1 MASFGRLVSPL
12 SLSLLSH
19 SVSLSN
25 TTTELPHRRLISLS
39 RKMKM
44 PGIFGSGETRSPLGG
59 GGGGGSGFPVGDR
72 GRGRGSFYHRGS
84 GTERGKMA
92 RPSKKISNKQSEQ
105 KFQKPS
111 KKSFKPTRKTDE
123 TQVLAMQLQDDVP
136 DFPRATARGGRSSL
150 GKEVDEVDGDDVDM
164 EFESG
169 ERELNNN
176 NYKNKNKMLQKR
188 NHSAEEDDL
197 GSLFGDGIS
206 GKLPRFA
213 NKITLKN
220 ISPGMKLWGV
230 IAEVNEKDIV
240 ISLPGGL
247 RGLVRASEAFDP
259 ISDNKVKDVETNFLS
274 SIYHVGQLVSC
285 IVLQLGDDKKEKGK
299 RKIWLSLRLALLHK
313 TLTLDVIQEGMVIT
327 AYVKSIEDHDYIL
340 HFGLPSF
347 TGFMSKNSQAE
358 SREIRVN
365 IGQLLQ
371 GVVKSVNKTRKV
383 VYLSSDADMVS
394 KCVTKELKGISIDL
408 LIPGMM
414 VNACVQS
421 TLENG
426 IMLSFLTYFTGTV
439 DIFHLQKAFPTSN
452 WKDDYN
458 QNKKVNARILFIDT
472 FTRAVGLTLSPHLL
486 WSSFFGSIMQLVKT
500 GDIFDHSKVIRVD
513 RGFGL
518 LLEVPTSP
526 IPTPAYDVRKLEKN
540 FKQGSHVRVQILG
553 FRHLEGLA
561 MGVLK
566 SSAFKGSVF
575 THSDVKPGMV
585 VRAKVTVVDNFGA
598 IVQFPSGV
606 KSLCPLRHMS
616 EFEIAKPRKKFQVG
630 AELQFRVLGCKSK
643 RITVTHKKTLLNQC
657 LELLVHTDATEGLI
671 THGWITKIENH
682 GCFVRFYNEYRDL
695 PQGISELGLEPGD
708 DPTLLYHV
716 EQVVKCRVTSSVPAS
731 RRINLSFVM
740 TPARVTDDDV
750 AKLGTIVS
758 GVVERVTPHAAIVR
772 VNAKGYTK
780 GTICAE
786 HLSDHQG
793 IFSVFKKKG
802 LFKAAFFHCLLTF
815 KALLHRACGFDEIC
829 LEARI
834 YAESNNLI
842 LTAKYSLI
850 KSAKQLPAEVSQI
863 CPHSIIHG
871 YVCNLIE
878 SGCFVR
884 YIERLT
890 GFSPRSKATDDR
902 RTNLMDKI
910 LEIADGFWFAELIK
924 TRAIAKLQLSDSKSL
939 GLNWVEDFSIG
950 SVVEGKVSDVKDF
963 GVVVSF
969 EKYNDVFGFVTHY
982 QLGGITVETG
992 SIVRAVVLDVA
1003 KIEHLVDLSL
1013 RAAFVDILREE
1024 TSKVDINKKK
1034 RKKES
1039 HKELEVHQTVDAM
1052 VEIVKDTYL
1061 VLSIPQY
1068 NFAVG
1073 YASLTDYSTQKF
1085 PPRQYVNGQRV
1096 VIATIMALPSPA
1108 TAGRLLLL
1116 LKSISEVTE
1125 TSSSKRAKKKS
1136 GYDVGAVVQAE
1147 ANDDNAVENPFKDFR
1162 IGQTLTAVIV
1172 SKTNISENNR
1182 KNYQWELSIRPSLV
1196 TGSTEM
1202 GVKLGNEDFSYSIGQ
1217 HVTGFVYKLDS
1228 EWIWL
1233 TMSRHVKAQLYVLDS
1248 SCEPTEL
1255 QEFQKRYTV
1264 GKAISGYILS
1274 ANKEKKLL
1282 RFVLRLIYSAPDRT
1296 LGCETIKIDDTSNHL
1311 NGNVAYH
1318 IHEGDVVGGRIS
1330 KILPGVGGMLIK
1342 IDPHQ
1347 YGKVHFT
1354 ELTDLWV
1361 SDPLSGYHQ
1370 GQFVKCKVLEIS
1382 HSVKGTFQV
1391 DLSLRTTS
1399 DGIHSQKSTTVSN
1412 SELNNTQYFAS
1423 RVESIEDLHPKM
1435 NVQGYVKNTTP
1446 KGCFIMLSWKLD
1458 AKILLSNLS
1467 DGYVENLE
1475 KEFPIGKLLV
1485 GKVASVEPLSKRV
1498 EVTLRTSNASKTQKS
1513 DINGL
1518 NSLHVGDIVSGQ
1530 IKRIESYGLFI
1541 TIDHANTVG
1550 LCHISELSDDHVDNI
1565 ETKYRAGERVTSK
1578 VLKVDEDRQRVSL
1591 RMKNS
1596 YFMSNYDIQA
1606 PSKQKYDDAIE
1617 EKDHMNLDFECENG
1631 QHPLPAEVEARA
1643 SILPL
1648 EVPLDDIQKSDMVN
1662 AACQNI
1668 EHVDDADAVDQKN
1681 KSQAKKK
1688 ANEEREREIRAAEE
1702 RLLEKDIPRSADEF
1716 EKVVRISPNS
1726 SFVWI
1731 KYMAFMLSLADVEK
1745 ARSIAERALKTI
1757 NIREESEKLNVWVAH
1772 FNLENEYG
1780 YPPDDAVS
1788 KIFGRALE
1796 YCDPKKV
1803 HLALLGMYERT
1814 EQHKLAD
1821 ELLSKMSKKFK
1832 AFMQVVWLRRIQWLL
1847 NQNQDEVQSI
1857 VKRAVV
1863 CLPRHKH
1870 IKFLSQAA
1878 ILEFKCGVPDR
1889 GRWECFASTQ
1899 RKQIC
1904 DEERIESVK
1913 RKAMEYVER

>member
-1 MASFGRLVSPL
+1 MFVIGLC
-12 SLSLLSH
+12 
-19 SVSLSN
+19 
-25 TTTELPHRRLISLS
+25 
-39 RKMKM
+39 
-44 PGIFGSGETRSPLGG
+44 PG
-59 GGGGGSGFPVGDR
+59 V
-72 GRGRGSFYHRGS
+72 
-84 GTERGKMA
+84 
-92 RPSKKISNKQSEQ
+92 
-105 KFQKPS
+105 
-111 KKSFKPTRKTDE
+111 
-123 TQVLAMQLQDDVP
+123 MQ
-136 DFPRATARGGRSSL
+136 
-150 GKEVDEVDGDDVDM
+150 
-164 EFESG
+164 
-169 ERELNNN
+169 
-176 NYKNKNKMLQKR
+176 
-188 NHSAEEDDL
+188 
-197 GSLFGDGIS
+197 
-206 GKLPRFA
+206 
-213 NKITLKN
+213 
-220 ISPGMKLWGV
+220 
-230 IAEVNEKDIV
+230 V
-240 ISLPGGL
+240 ISTFS
-247 RGLVRASEAFDP
+247 LVAR
-259 ISDNKVKDVETNFLS
+259 V
-274 SIYHVGQLVSC
+274 LVM
-285 IVLQLGDDKKEKGK
+285 G
-299 RKIWLSLRLALLHK
+299 KIW
-313 TLTLDVIQEGMVIT
+313 G
-327 AYVKSIEDHDYIL
+327 
-340 HFGLPSF
+340 
-347 TGFMSKNSQAE
+347 
-358 SREIRVN
+358 
-365 IGQLLQ
+365 
-371 GVVKSVNKTRKV
+371 
-383 VYLSSDADMVS
+383 
-394 KCVTKELKGISIDL
+394 
-408 LIPGMM
+408 
-414 VNACVQS
+414 
-421 TLENG
+421 
-426 IMLSFLTYFTGTV
+426 
-439 DIFHLQKAFPTSN
+439 
-452 WKDDYN
+452 
-458 QNKKVNARILFIDT
+458 
-472 FTRAVGLTLSPHLL
+472 
-486 WSSFFGSIMQLVKT
+486 
-500 GDIFDHSKVIRVD
+500 
-513 RGFGL
+513 
-518 LLEVPTSP
+518 EV
-526 IPTPAYDVRKLEKN
+526 
-540 FKQGSHVRVQILG
+540 
-553 FRHLEGLA
+553 
-561 MGVLK
+561 
-566 SSAFKGSVF
+566 
-575 THSDVKPGMV
+575 
-585 VRAKVTVVDNFGA
+585 
-598 IVQFPSGV
+598 
-606 KSLCPLRHMS
+606 
-616 EFEIAKPRKKFQVG
+616 
-630 AELQFRVLGCKSK
+630 
-643 RITVTHKKTLLNQC
+643 
-657 LELLVHTDATEGLI
+657 
-671 THGWITKIENH
+671 
-682 GCFVRFYNEYRDL
+682 
-695 PQGISELGLEPGD
+695 SELGLEPGD

-829 LEARI
+829 LEARM

-890 GFSPRSKATDDR
+890 GFSPRSK
-902 RTNLMDKI
+902 K
-910 LEIADGFWFAELIK
+910 
-924 TRAIAKLQLSDSKSL
+924 IAKLQLSDSKSL

-1085 PPRQYVNGQRV
+1085 PPRQYVNGQSWC

-1172 SKTNISENNR
+1172 SKTNKSENNR

-1196 TGSTEM
+1196 TVFILFLWLGLFKAMLGSTEM

-1330 KILPGVGGMLIK
+1330 KILPGVGGILIK

-1399 DGIHSQKSTTVSN
+1399 DGIHSQKFTTVSN

-1435 NVQGYVKNTTP
+1435 NVQGYVKNITP

-1498 EVTLRTSNASKTQKS
+1498 EVTLRTSNASKTQKR
-1513 DINGL
+1513 
-1518 NSLHVGDIVSGQ
+1518 Q
-1530 IKRIESYGLFI
+1530 M
-1541 TIDHANTVG
+1541 VG

-1606 PSKQKYDDAIE
+1606 PSKQKYDDGIE

-1631 QHPLPAEVEARA
+1631 QRPLPAEVEARA

-1648 EVPLDDIQKSDMVN
+1648 EVPLDDIEKSDMVN

-1780 YPPDDAVS
+1780 YPP
-1788 KIFGRALE
+1788 E

-1821 ELLSKMSKKFK
+1821 GLLSKMSKKFK

-1904 DEERIESVK
+1904 EAFILIKCDEERIEFVK

>member
-1 MASFGRLVSPL
+1 
-12 SLSLLSH
+12 
-19 SVSLSN
+19 
-25 TTTELPHRRLISLS
+25 
-39 RKMKM
+39 
-44 PGIFGSGETRSPLGG
+44 
-59 GGGGGSGFPVGDR
+59 
-72 GRGRGSFYHRGS
+72 
-84 GTERGKMA
+84 MA
-92 RPSKKISNKQSEQ
+92 RPSKKISNKKSEQ

-136 DFPRATARGGRSSL
+136 DFPRATARGGGRSSL

-176 NYKNKNKMLQKR
+176 NYKNKNKRLQKR

-327 AYVKSIEDHDYIL
+327 AYVKSIEDHGYIL

-371 GVVKSVNKTRKV
+371 GVVKSVDKTRIV
-383 VYLSSDADMVS
+383 VCLSSDADMVS

-458 QNKKVNARILFIDT
+458 QNKK
-472 FTRAVGLTLSPHLL
+472 L
-486 WSSFFGSIMQLVKT
+486 WSSFFGFIMQLVKT

-518 LLEVPTSP
+518 LLEVSDV
-526 IPTPAYDVRKLEKN
+526 ADKDVRKLEKN

-566 SSAFKGSVF
+566 SSAFEGSVF

-606 KSLCPLRHMS
+606 KSLCPVRHMS

-682 GCFVRFYNEYRDL
+682 GCFVRFYNGV
-695 PQGISELGLEPGD
+695 QGFASRSELGLEPGD

-731 RRINLSFVM
+731 RRINISFVM

-750 AKLGTIVS
+750 AKLVG
-758 GVVERVTPHAAIVR
+758 

-780 GTICAE
+780 GTISAE

-829 LEARI
+829 LEARMD
-834 YAESNNLI
+834 AESNNLI

-890 GFSPRSKATDDR
+890 GFALRSKATDDR
-902 RTNLMDKI
+902 RTNLSEAFYIGQSVRSYILDVSSETGRVTLSLKQSLCSSMDASFIQEYFLLEEKCLDKI

-969 EKYNDVFGFVTHY
+969 EKYNDVFAFVTHY

-1085 PPRQYVNGQRV
+1085 PPRQYVNGQS

-1147 ANDDNAVENPFKDFR
+1147 ITEIKTLELKLKFGSGFHGRVHITEANDDNAVENPFKDFR

-1172 SKTNISENNR
+1172 SKTNKSENNR

-1196 TGSTEM
+1196 SGSTEM

-1296 LGCETIKIDDTSNHL
+1296 LGCETTKIDDTSNHL

-1342 IDPHQ
+1342 IDPHR
-1347 YGKVHFT
+1347 YGKVHFI

-1361 SDPLSGYHQ
+1361 SDPLSGYHE

-1412 SELNNTQYFAS
+1412 SELNNT
-1423 RVESIEDLHPKM
+1423 
-1435 NVQGYVKNTTP
+1435 
-1446 KGCFIMLSWKLD
+1446 
-1458 AKILLSNLS
+1458 
-1467 DGYVENLE
+1467 
-1475 KEFPIGKLLV
+1475 
-1485 GKVASVEPLSKRV
+1485 
-1498 EVTLRTSNASKTQKS
+1498 
-1513 DINGL
+1513 
-1518 NSLHVGDIVSGQ
+1518 
-1530 IKRIESYGLFI
+1530 
-1541 TIDHANTVG
+1541 VG

-1578 VLKVDEDRQRVSL
+1578 VLKVNNC
-1591 RMKNS
+1591 M
-1596 YFMSNYDIQA
+1596 
-1606 PSKQKYDDAIE
+1606 
-1617 EKDHMNLDFECENG
+1617 
-1631 QHPLPAEVEARA
+1631 
-1643 SILPL
+1643 
-1648 EVPLDDIQKSDMVN
+1648 
-1662 AACQNI
+1662 
-1668 EHVDDADAVDQKN
+1668 
-1681 KSQAKKK
+1681 
-1688 ANEEREREIRAAEE
+1688 
-1702 RLLEKDIPRSADEF
+1702 
-1716 EKVVRISPNS
+1716 S
-1726 SFVWI
+1726 SF
-1731 KYMAFMLSLADVEK
+1731 AS
-1745 ARSIAERALKTI
+1745 S
-1757 NIREESEKLNVWVAH
+1757 
-1772 FNLENEYG
+1772 
-1780 YPPDDAVS
+1780 
-1788 KIFGRALE
+1788 
-1796 YCDPKKV
+1796 
-1803 HLALLGMYERT
+1803 
-1814 EQHKLAD
+1814 
-1821 ELLSKMSKKFK
+1821 
-1832 AFMQVVWLRRIQWLL
+1832 VV
-1847 NQNQDEVQSI
+1847 
-1857 VKRAVV
+1857 VV
-1863 CLPRHKH
+1863 L
-1870 IKFLSQAA
+1870 
-1878 ILEFKCGVPDR
+1878 
-1889 GRWECFASTQ
+1889 
-1899 RKQIC
+1899 
-1904 DEERIESVK
+1904 
-1913 RKAMEYVER
+1913 

>member
-1 MASFGRLVSPL
+1 
-12 SLSLLSH
+12 
-19 SVSLSN
+19 
-25 TTTELPHRRLISLS
+25 
-39 RKMKM
+39 
-44 PGIFGSGETRSPLGG
+44 
-59 GGGGGSGFPVGDR
+59 
-72 GRGRGSFYHRGS
+72 
-84 GTERGKMA
+84 MA
-92 RPSKKISNKQSEQ
+92 RPSKKISNKKSEQ

-136 DFPRATARGGRSSL
+136 DFPRATARGGGRSSL

-176 NYKNKNKMLQKR
+176 NYKNKNKRLQKR

-213 NKITLKN
+213 NKITLKINGLPRWKLLDQLDCLSN

-327 AYVKSIEDHDYIL
+327 AYVKSIEDHGYIL

-347 TGFMSKNSQAE
+347 AGFMSKNSQAE

-371 GVVKSVNKTRKV
+371 GVVKSVDKTRIV

-452 WKDDYN
+452 WKDDCN
-458 QNKKVNARILFIDT
+458 QNKK
-472 FTRAVGLTLSPHLL
+472 L
-486 WSSFFGSIMQLVKT
+486 WSSFFGFIMQLVKT

-518 LLEVPTSP
+518 LLEVSDV
-526 IPTPAYDVRKLEKN
+526 ADKDVRKLEKN

-566 SSAFKGSVF
+566 SSAFEGSVF

-682 GCFVRFYNEYRDL
+682 GCFVRFYNGV
-695 PQGISELGLEPGD
+695 QGFASRSELGLEPGD

-750 AKLGTIVS
+750 AKLVG
-758 GVVERVTPHAAIVR
+758 

-780 GTICAE
+780 GTISAE

-829 LEARI
+829 LEARMD
-834 YAESNNLI
+834 AESNNLI

-890 GFSPRSKATDDR
+890 GFALRSKATDDR
-902 RTNLMDKI
+902 RTNLSEAFYIGQSVRSYILDVSSETGRVTLSLKQSLCSSMDASFIQEYFLLEEKCLDKI

-969 EKYNDVFGFVTHY
+969 EKYNDVFAFVTHY

-1085 PPRQYVNGQRV
+1085 PPRQYVNGQSC

-1147 ANDDNAVENPFKDFR
+1147 ITEIKTLELKLKFGSGFHGRVHITEANDDNAVENPFKDFR

-1172 SKTNISENNR
+1172 SKTNKSENNR

-1196 TGSTEM
+1196 SGSTEM

-1296 LGCETIKIDDTSNHL
+1296 LGCETTKIDDTSNHL

-1342 IDPHQ
+1342 IDPHR
-1347 YGKVHFT
+1347 YGKVHFI

-1361 SDPLSGYHQ
+1361 SDPLSGYHE

-1412 SELNNTQYFAS
+1412 SELN
-1423 RVESIEDLHPKM
+1423 
-1435 NVQGYVKNTTP
+1435 
-1446 KGCFIMLSWKLD
+1446 
-1458 AKILLSNLS
+1458 
-1467 DGYVENLE
+1467 
-1475 KEFPIGKLLV
+1475 
-1485 GKVASVEPLSKRV
+1485 
-1498 EVTLRTSNASKTQKS
+1498 
-1513 DINGL
+1513 
-1518 NSLHVGDIVSGQ
+1518 
-1530 IKRIESYGLFI
+1530 
-1541 TIDHANTVG
+1541 NTVG

-1648 EVPLDDIQKSDMVN
+1648 EVPLDDIEKSDMVN

-1688 ANEEREREIRAAEE
+1688 ANEEEREIRAAEE

-1757 NIREESEKLNVWVAH
+1757 NIREESEKLNVWVAY

-1780 YPPDDAVS
+1780 YPPEDAVS
-1788 KIFGRALE
+1788 KIFGRALQ

-1857 VKRAVV
+1857 REIRLGDVDVIRALFERATSLSLPPKRM
-1863 CLPRHKH
+1863 K
-1870 IKFLSQAA
+1870 
-1878 ILEFKCGVPDR
+1878 
-1889 GRWECFASTQ
+1889 
-1899 RKQIC
+1899 C

>member
-1 MASFGRLVSPL
+1 
-12 SLSLLSH
+12 
-19 SVSLSN
+19 
-25 TTTELPHRRLISLS
+25 
-39 RKMKM
+39 
-44 PGIFGSGETRSPLGG
+44 
-59 GGGGGSGFPVGDR
+59 
-72 GRGRGSFYHRGS
+72 
-84 GTERGKMA
+84 MA
-92 RPSKKISNKQSEQ
+92 RPSKKISNKKSEQ

-136 DFPRATARGGRSSL
+136 DFPRATARGGGRSSL

-176 NYKNKNKMLQKR
+176 NYKNKNKRLQKR

-327 AYVKSIEDHDYIL
+327 AYVKSIEDHGYIL

-371 GVVKSVNKTRKV
+371 GVVKSVDKTRIV

-458 QNKKVNARILFIDT
+458 QNKKVNARILFIDP
-472 FTRAVGLTLSPHLL
+472 FTRAL
-486 WSSFFGSIMQLVKT
+486 WSSFFGFIMQLVKT

-518 LLEVPTSP
+518 LLEVSDV
-526 IPTPAYDVRKLEKN
+526 ADKDVRKLEKN

-566 SSAFKGSVF
+566 SSAFEGSVF

-682 GCFVRFYNEYRDL
+682 GCFVRFYNGV
-695 PQGISELGLEPGD
+695 QGFASRSELGLEPGD

-716 EQVVKCRVTSSVPAS
+716 DQVVKCRVTSSVPAS

-750 AKLGTIVS
+750 AKLVG
-758 GVVERVTPHAAIVR
+758 

-780 GTICAE
+780 GTISAE

-829 LEARI
+829 LEARMD
-834 YAESNNLI
+834 AESNNLI

-890 GFSPRSKATDDR
+890 GFALRSKATDDR
-902 RTNLMDKI
+902 RTNLSEAFYIGQSVRSYILDVSSETGRVTLSLKQSLCSSMDASFIQEYFLLEEKCLDKI
-910 LEIADGFWFAELIK
+910 LEIADGFWLAELIK

-969 EKYNDVFGFVTHY
+969 EKYNDVFAFVTHY
-982 QLGGITVETG
+982 QCGITVETG

-1085 PPRQYVNGQRV
+1085 PPRQYVNGQSSWWLTECVGSVNKDYMRRDSRNS

-1147 ANDDNAVENPFKDFR
+1147 ITEIKTLELKLKFGSGFHGRVHITEANDDNAVENPFKDFR

-1172 SKTNISENNR
+1172 SKTNKSENNR
-1182 KNYQWELSIRPSLV
+1182 KTISGNCLSDLLSFQFLSFFS
-1196 TGSTEM
+1196 GSTEM

-1296 LGCETIKIDDTSNHL
+1296 LGCETTKIDDTSNHL

-1342 IDPHQ
+1342 IDPHR
-1347 YGKVHFT
+1347 YGKVHFI

-1361 SDPLSGYHQ
+1361 SDPLSGYHE

-1412 SELNNTQYFAS
+1412 SELN
-1423 RVESIEDLHPKM
+1423 
-1435 NVQGYVKNTTP
+1435 
-1446 KGCFIMLSWKLD
+1446 
-1458 AKILLSNLS
+1458 
-1467 DGYVENLE
+1467 
-1475 KEFPIGKLLV
+1475 
-1485 GKVASVEPLSKRV
+1485 
-1498 EVTLRTSNASKTQKS
+1498 
-1513 DINGL
+1513 
-1518 NSLHVGDIVSGQ
+1518 
-1530 IKRIESYGLFI
+1530 
-1541 TIDHANTVG
+1541 NTVG

-1648 EVPLDDIQKSDMVN
+1648 EVPLDDIEKSDMVN

-1688 ANEEREREIRAAEE
+1688 ANEEEREIRAAEE

-1757 NIREESEKLNVWVAH
+1757 NIREESEKLNVWVAY

-1780 YPPDDAVS
+1780 YPPEDAVS
-1788 KIFGRALE
+1788 KIFGRALQ

-1857 VKRAVV
+1857 VK
-1863 CLPRHKH
+1863 
-1870 IKFLSQAA
+1870 
-1878 ILEFKCGVPDR
+1878 
-1889 GRWECFASTQ
+1889 
-1899 RKQIC
+1899 
-1904 DEERIESVK
+1904 
-1913 RKAMEYVER
+1913 

>member
-1 MASFGRLVSPL
+1 M
-12 SLSLLSH
+12 
-19 SVSLSN
+19 
-25 TTTELPHRRLISLS
+25 
-39 RKMKM
+39 
-44 PGIFGSGETRSPLGG
+44 
-59 GGGGGSGFPVGDR
+59 
-72 GRGRGSFYHRGS
+72 
-84 GTERGKMA
+84 
-92 RPSKKISNKQSEQ
+92 
-105 KFQKPS
+105 
-111 KKSFKPTRKTDE
+111 
-123 TQVLAMQLQDDVP
+123 
-136 DFPRATARGGRSSL
+136 
-150 GKEVDEVDGDDVDM
+150 
-164 EFESG
+164 
-169 ERELNNN
+169 
-176 NYKNKNKMLQKR
+176 
-188 NHSAEEDDL
+188 
-197 GSLFGDGIS
+197 
-206 GKLPRFA
+206 
-213 NKITLKN
+213 
-220 ISPGMKLWGV
+220 
-230 IAEVNEKDIV
+230 
-240 ISLPGGL
+240 
-247 RGLVRASEAFDP
+247 
-259 ISDNKVKDVETNFLS
+259 
-274 SIYHVGQLVSC
+274 
-285 IVLQLGDDKKEKGK
+285 
-299 RKIWLSLRLALLHK
+299 
-313 TLTLDVIQEGMVIT
+313 
-327 AYVKSIEDHDYIL
+327 
-340 HFGLPSF
+340 
-347 TGFMSKNSQAE
+347 
-358 SREIRVN
+358 
-365 IGQLLQ
+365 
-371 GVVKSVNKTRKV
+371 KSV
-383 VYLSSDADMVS
+383 L
-394 KCVTKELKGISIDL
+394 
-408 LIPGMM
+408 
-414 VNACVQS
+414 
-421 TLENG
+421 
-426 IMLSFLTYFTGTV
+426 
-439 DIFHLQKAFPTSN
+439 
-452 WKDDYN
+452 
-458 QNKKVNARILFIDT
+458 
-472 FTRAVGLTLSPHLL
+472 
-486 WSSFFGSIMQLVKT
+486 
-500 GDIFDHSKVIRVD
+500 
-513 RGFGL
+513 
-518 LLEVPTSP
+518 
-526 IPTPAYDVRKLEKN
+526 
-540 FKQGSHVRVQILG
+540 
-553 FRHLEGLA
+553 
-561 MGVLK
+561 
-566 SSAFKGSVF
+566 
-575 THSDVKPGMV
+575 KPG
-585 VRAKVTVVDNFGA
+585 
-598 IVQFPSGV
+598 
-606 KSLCPLRHMS
+606 
-616 EFEIAKPRKKFQVG
+616 
-630 AELQFRVLGCKSK
+630 
-643 RITVTHKKTLLNQC
+643 
-657 LELLVHTDATEGLI
+657 
-671 THGWITKIENH
+671 
-682 GCFVRFYNEYRDL
+682 
-695 PQGISELGLEPGD
+695 
-708 DPTLLYHV
+708 
-716 EQVVKCRVTSSVPAS
+716 
-731 RRINLSFVM
+731 
-740 TPARVTDDDV
+740 
-750 AKLGTIVS
+750 
-758 GVVERVTPHAAIVR
+758 
-772 VNAKGYTK
+772 
-780 GTICAE
+780 
-786 HLSDHQG
+786 
-793 IFSVFKKKG
+793 
-802 LFKAAFFHCLLTF
+802 
-815 KALLHRACGFDEIC
+815 
-829 LEARI
+829 
-834 YAESNNLI
+834 YAESNNFI

-863 CPHSIIHG
+863 CPHSIIH
-871 YVCNLIE
+871 
-878 SGCFVR
+878 
-884 YIERLT
+884 
-890 GFSPRSKATDDR
+890 ATDDR
-902 RTNLMDKI
+902 RTNLSEAFYIGQSVRSYILDSNIIFEAIIMLFDGCILYLRILSLGRKGLDKI
-910 LEIADGFWFAELIK
+910 LEIADGFWLAELIK

-1003 KIEHLVDLSL
+1003 KIEHL
-1013 RAAFVDILREE
+1013 
-1024 TSKVDINKKK
+1024 K

-1052 VEIVKDTYL
+1052 VEIVKDAYL

-1085 PPRQYVNGQRV
+1085 PPRQYVNGQS

-1147 ANDDNAVENPFKDFR
+1147 ITEIKTLELKLKFGSGFHGRVHITEANDDNAVENPFKDFR

-1172 SKTNISENNR
+1172 SKTNKSENNR

-1196 TGSTEM
+1196 SVFILFLWLGLFKAMLGSTEM
-1202 GVKLGNEDFSYSIGQ
+1202 GVKLGSEDFSYSIGQ

-1264 GKAISGYILS
+1264 GKAISASNL
-1274 ANKEKKLL
+1274 
-1282 RFVLRLIYSAPDRT
+1282 FAPDRT
-1296 LGCETIKIDDTSNHL
+1296 LGCETTKIDDTSNHL

-1342 IDPHQ
+1342 IDPHR

-1361 SDPLSGYHQ
+1361 SDPLSGYHE

-1412 SELNNTQYFAS
+1412 SELN
-1423 RVESIEDLHPKM
+1423 
-1435 NVQGYVKNTTP
+1435 
-1446 KGCFIMLSWKLD
+1446 
-1458 AKILLSNLS
+1458 
-1467 DGYVENLE
+1467 
-1475 KEFPIGKLLV
+1475 
-1485 GKVASVEPLSKRV
+1485 
-1498 EVTLRTSNASKTQKS
+1498 
-1513 DINGL
+1513 
-1518 NSLHVGDIVSGQ
+1518 
-1530 IKRIESYGLFI
+1530 
-1541 TIDHANTVG
+1541 NTVG

-1648 EVPLDDIQKSDMVN
+1648 EVPLDDIEKSDMVN

-1757 NIREESEKLNVWVAH
+1757 NIREESEKLNVWVAY
-1772 FNLENEYG
+1772 FNLQNEYG
-1780 YPPDDAVS
+1780 YPPEDAVS
-1788 KIFGRALE
+1788 KIFGRALQ

-1899 RKQIC
+1899 REQIC
-1904 DEERIESVK
+1904 GAFILEIRLGDVDVIHALFERATSLSLPPKRMKVIESVK